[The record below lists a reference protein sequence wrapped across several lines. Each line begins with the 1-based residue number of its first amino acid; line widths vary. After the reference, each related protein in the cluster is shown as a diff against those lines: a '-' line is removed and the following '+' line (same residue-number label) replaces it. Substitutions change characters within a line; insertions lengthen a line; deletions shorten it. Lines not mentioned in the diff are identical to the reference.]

1 MFSNAVQHEPSAWA
15 RMVISLFRRIA
26 ILALTVF
33 AGSTAVFILIHLSG
47 DPTNGFLAP
56 GAPPEVRD
64 AARERLGLDESI
76 ASQYVQFVAHTFTG
90 EFGESWRNRQ
100 PALDTVLDRL
110 PATLRLAAAAIT
122 ISVSLGL
129 TLGVLAAW
137 LGSGLMRTGVRV
149 FALLGQAFPAFWLGT
164 LGIMIFAVELRWLPP
179 SGSDGWRSLV
189 LPAFTLAAYPG
200 SLIARMTQTSLLD
213 VSSRPYIT
221 HAHAKGLGPVAIW
234 LRHSLP
240 NALLPTLGIIGLQAG
255 FLVGGTI
262 VVESV
267 FAYPGL
273 GRLAMQATTERDLP
287 VIQAFVVVTIVL
299 VSAVNITVDLM
310 AAAIDPVQRGVATT
324 AVNRG

>member
-1 MFSNAVQHEPSAWA
+1 MIGSFA
-15 RMVISLFRRIA
+15 RRIA

-33 AGSTAVFILIHLSG
+33 AASTAVFVLIHLSG
-47 DPTNGFLAP
+47 DPTDGFLAP
-56 GAPPEVRD
+56 GAAPEVRE
-64 AARERLGLDESI
+64 ATRQRLGLDQPI
-76 ASQYVQFVAHTFTG
+76 ATQYLHFTVRTFSG
-90 EFGESWRNRQ
+90 DFGDSWRNRQ
-100 PALDTVLDRL
+100 PALETVIDRL
-110 PATLRLAAAAIT
+110 PATLRLTAAAIA

-129 TLGVLAAW
+129 VLGVLSAW
-137 LGSGLMRTGVRV
+137 LGSGPLRFGVRL
-149 FALLGQAFPAFWLGT
+149 FAILGQAFPAFWLGI
-164 LGIMIFAVELRWLPP
+164 LGIMLFAVELRWLPA
-179 SGSDGWRSLV
+179 SGGDGWQALV

-213 VSSRPYIT
+213 VSTRPYIT
-221 HAHAKGLGPVAIW
+221 HAHAKGLAPAAVW

-273 GRLAMQATTERDLP
+273 GRLALQATSERDLP

-299 VSAVNITVDLM
+299 VAMVNISIDLL
-310 AAAIDPVQRGVATT
+310 AAVIDPSQRHPAGA
-324 AVNRG
+324 AVIRG